1 MAPADPQVAVEGDC
15 GLVAERQRWGS
26 RDHASRSIAASI
38 DQARDILGYTPRY
51 SSLDALH
58 ESLRWLA
65 ANGHVDVG
73 GQDF

>member
-1 MAPADPQVAVEGDC
+1 
-15 GLVAERQRWGS
+15 
-26 RDHASRSIAASI
+26 
-38 DQARDILGYTPRY
+38 LGYTPRY
-51 SSLDALH
+51 SALDALH